1 MVCIPMQLFYLF
13 YESLCFVFIF
23 YVPGISDKYGVFE
36 LFSGSARAL
45 QGFIVIQ
52 GLILRLSFLISFTLE
67 AFKFYSCAPEEHY
80 DIFN

>member
-1 MVCIPMQLFYLF
+1 MVCISMQLFYLF
-13 YESLCFVFIF
+13 YESLCFAFVF
-23 YVPGISDKYGVFE
+23 YVSGISDKYGVFE
-36 LFSGSARAL
+36 FFPGSARAF

-52 GLILRLSFLISFTLE
+52 GLILRTSFSISSTLE